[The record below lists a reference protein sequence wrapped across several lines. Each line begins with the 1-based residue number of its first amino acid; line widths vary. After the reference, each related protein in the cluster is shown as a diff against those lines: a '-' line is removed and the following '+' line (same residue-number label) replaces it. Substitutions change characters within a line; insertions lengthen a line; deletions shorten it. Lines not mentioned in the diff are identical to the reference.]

1 MPVQDLCSTGKK
13 SSGHLKQKL
22 TDLNTFIFS
31 TKSNMLDFS
40 SNVIVCF
47 KLNLFAAENALD
59 SMLGVWIT
67 FERQRKWDLTKPT
80 ES

>member
-1 MPVQDLCSTGKK
+1 
-13 SSGHLKQKL
+13 
-22 TDLNTFIFS
+22 
-31 TKSNMLDFS
+31 MLEFS

-67 FERQRKWDLTKPT
+67 FERQRKWDLTKSM